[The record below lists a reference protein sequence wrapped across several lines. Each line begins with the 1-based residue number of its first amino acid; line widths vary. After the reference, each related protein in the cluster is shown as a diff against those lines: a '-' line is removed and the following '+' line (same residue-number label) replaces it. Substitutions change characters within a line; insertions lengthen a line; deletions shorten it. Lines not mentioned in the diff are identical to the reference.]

1 MKVRKKLIIGTVAGI
16 LLTFVSSLFA
26 FAEEVP
32 AEYKEFW
39 DRCQQRAVDIGGPG
53 FVYDSSL
60 LEAKETIAE
69 YDRFRNRINSEIN
82 NGTYNEDGFKSSE
95 EARSAVDKAGVL
107 IEEKVYREQLM
118 EASLYF
124 LENQTQLIA
133 TSFSLPNSLITIRR
147 AVVYKNPENGK
158 LHLFGSRLPND
169 GSDYWRHKSDNP
181 EWWHNPGMQ
190 YIENGVAVQEGWRQI
205 GSKGAWFYFKDGEVS
220 DGSKPI
226 DGKYYFF
233 DFEGL
238 TGTAGMITNQW
249 WGNRY
254 YGSDGA
260 MLVNTVTPD
269 GYKVGSDGVKTV
281 KVEARDSSAYAQPS
295 EEGRVREVVEAINSY
310 RQSNGKPAL
319 IWSPQLTAVYDPNN
333 RHEVEGGSFTSW
345 TPSDYGFEILNRM
358 QVTIPV
364 TPYTS
369 DQLFGNMHLVEI
381 GNNLNYMD
389 GKDNYNTNILLG
401 DFKYIGA
408 MFKDVYQSA
417 GCVYVIVANFKE

>member
-1 MKVRKKLIIGTVAGI
+1 MKMRKKLIIGTVAGI
-16 LLTFVSSLFA
+16 LLTFVSSLSA

-39 DRCQQRAVDIGGPG
+39 DMCQQRAVDIGGPG

-60 LEAKETIAE
+60 LEMAEEIEELRRFESEFIAGGGYKDE
-69 YDRFRNRINSEIN
+69 S
-82 NGTYNEDGFKSSE
+82 KSIE
-95 EARSAVDKAGVL
+95 EALSEVEEAKASL
-107 IEEKVYREQLM
+107 AEKVNREQLM
-118 EASLYF
+118 TAQTPREGSSVSL
-124 LENQTQLIA
+124 TIG
-133 TSFSLPNSLITIRR
+133 SSLITIRR
-147 AVVYKNPENGK
+147 AVVYKSSVEGMP
-158 LHLFGSRLPND
+158 LQLFGSRLPND
-169 GSDYWRHKSDNP
+169 GSDYWRLKPSGGGFAGNL
-181 EWWHNPGMQ
+181 GMQ

-369 DQLFGNMHLVEI
+369 DQLFGNMHLVEL

-408 MFKDVYQSA
+408 TFKDVYQSA